1 MGRFAFLTGEEYNS
15 LPSFL
20 KKEIDK
26 ISSNLDLILN
36 NKNLMNKKYFS
47 LKFLKEIKKLLIL
60 GLIYP
65 NYLDKEMIS
74 SIGLGRIGA
83 EIELIP
89 TCEKAIEEL
98 IDAEIKEDIN
108 SFLRE
113 IIQKIDLVIFHD

>member
-98 IDAEIKEDIN
+98 IDA
-108 SFLRE
+108 
-113 IIQKIDLVIFHD
+113 